1 MMLHSLDLEISA
13 VPALKIAAN
22 ELKPVT
28 ERWKSEN
35 KQKTNTKPINKK
47 TDKHLK
53 LNSKLEKFLLHV
65 LVWEPGRWKMSL
77 SHYILQI
84 SPVN

>member
-1 MMLHSLDLEISA
+1 MKTLLQVSLWKGLTHHAQMMLHSLDLEISA

-65 LVWEPGRWKMSL
+65 LV
-77 SHYILQI
+77 
-84 SPVN
+84 